1 MSAFIVDLSGGF
13 VDCSFGNSF
22 SKRTKYASRRINS
35 SFQFRPSSLF
45 EIDFSADYDW
55 IEKQFYSQSLTVRR
69 NLHDWDLRLSWHR
82 IGIKR
87 PPNYDNVRQDFTFQI
102 NLIADPTAS
111 VGLGY
116 DAVTETW
123 GFRSLPVG
131 VPYNAFGVG
140 NAMSRSYF

>member
-1 MSAFIVDLSGGF
+1 MIVRTPISACKSVGF
-13 VDCSFGNSF
+13 QVMIKSLDSPDFNS
-22 SKRTKYASRRINS
+22 
-35 SFQFRPSSLF
+35 
-45 EIDFSADYDW
+45 
-55 IEKQFYSQSLTVRR
+55 
-69 NLHDWDLRLSWHR
+69 
-82 IGIKR
+82 
-87 PPNYDNVRQDFTFQI
+87 VRQDFTFQI
-102 NLIADPTAS
+102 NLIADSAAS

>member
-1 MSAFIVDLSGGF
+1 MFKRSPF
-13 VDCSFGNSF
+13 VP
-22 SKRTKYASRRINS
+22 SKDTWSNNG
-35 SFQFRPSSLF
+35 L
-45 EIDFSADYDW
+45 E
-55 IEKQFYSQSLTVRR
+55 
-69 NLHDWDLRLSWHR
+69 
-82 IGIKR
+82 
-87 PPNYDNVRQDFTFQI
+87 
-102 NLIADPTAS
+102 IADSAAS